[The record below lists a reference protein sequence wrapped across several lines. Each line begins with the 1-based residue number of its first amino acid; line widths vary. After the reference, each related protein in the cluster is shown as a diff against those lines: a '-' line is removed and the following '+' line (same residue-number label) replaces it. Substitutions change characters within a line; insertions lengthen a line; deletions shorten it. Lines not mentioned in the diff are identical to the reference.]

1 MSITATVH
9 IEHDR
14 IALIPTLR
22 ALPDVSIE
30 VIPQGTTDPGET
42 AFPFLVDY
50 DDRAELADALAADP
64 TVAAYELV
72 DWTDSTGI
80 YYIEH
85 TPETKLISSVVT
97 DVNGYLVHTE
107 TEGDGW
113 LVRLLLPD
121 RSALNTVWEYADAE
135 DIDIDIIEIYGNEAA
150 GGEASFGLTAEQ
162 RDALT
167 VAYER
172 GYFSEPR
179 EVSLEEIAAEMGLS
193 STAISGRLRRG
204 MRNLIAA
211 TIDGE
216 HGDD

>member
-9 IEHDR
+9 IRHDR
-14 IALIPTLR
+14 LALVPTLR
-22 ALPDVSIE
+22 ALPAVAIE
-30 VIPQGTTDPGET
+30 VISQGTTDPGES
-42 AFPFLVDY
+42 AFPFLIDY
-50 DDRAELADALAADP
+50 HDREELDDALSGDP

-85 TPETKLISSVVT
+85 TPETKLISTVVT

-107 TEGDGW
+107 TERDGW
-113 LVRLLLPD
+113 LARLLLPD
-121 RSALNTVWEYADAE
+121 RAALNTIWEYADAE
-135 DIDIDIIEIYGNEAA
+135 DISLEIIEIYGNEAA
-150 GGEASFGLTAEQ
+150 GGEGTFGLTPEQ
-162 RDALT
+162 HDALT
-167 VAYER
+167 VAYRR

-179 EVSLEEIAAEMGLS
+179 EVSLEEIAAEMDLS

-211 TIDGE
+211 TIAGGHDE
-216 HGDD
+216 E